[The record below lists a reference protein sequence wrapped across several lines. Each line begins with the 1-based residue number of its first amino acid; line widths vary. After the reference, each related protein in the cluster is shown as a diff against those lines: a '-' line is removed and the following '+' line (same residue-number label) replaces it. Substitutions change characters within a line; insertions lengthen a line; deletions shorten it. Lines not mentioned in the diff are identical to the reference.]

1 MENIDM
7 NSLIKWFI
15 ITGSVAALFASV
27 VQAETMYVRDI
38 LKITM
43 RAGRGVE
50 YKILEVLESGK
61 EVEVL
66 SIDEE
71 WANVRL
77 QNGKEGWVSGKYLT
91 PEKTDSL
98 VLKRIQEKESLLGS
112 QIAGLRAENV
122 KLKDEVKGLNLQLAE
137 SRQNLFEINKSYEN
151 LKSKSGGYIQLES
164 DYKKAAQKLAEQNNK
179 AESLEDELTRL
190 LQQQNI
196 KWFFSGAA
204 VLIVGFIIGCS
215 ARRQKR
221 SSLL

>member
-1 MENIDM
+1 MS
-7 NSLIKWFI
+7 SLIKWFI

-122 KLKDEVKGLNLQLAE
+122 KLKDEVKGLSLQLAE

-204 VLIVGFIIGCS
+204 VLIIGFIIGYS

>member
-1 MENIDM
+1 MS
-7 NSLIKWFI
+7 SLIKWCV
-15 ITGSVAALFASV
+15 ITGSVAALFVSV

-50 YKILEVLESGK
+50 YKIIEALESGQ

-66 SIDEE
+66 SIDDE

-91 PEKTDSL
+91 SDKTSGQ

-112 QIAGLRAENV
+112 QISVLRAENV
-122 KLKDEVKGLNLQLAE
+122 KLKDEVKGLGLQLAE
-137 SRQNLFEINKSYEN
+137 SQQNLFEIKKAYEN
-151 LKSKSGGYIQLES
+151 LKDNSGDYIQLES
-164 DYKKAAQKLAEQNNK
+164 DYKKAAQKLAEQSNK
-179 AESLEDELTRL
+179 AENLEDELTRV
-190 LQQQNI
+190 LQQKNI

-204 VLIVGFIIGCS
+204 VIIVGFIIGYS
-215 ARRQKR
+215 TRREKR
-221 SSLL
+221 RSLF

>member
-1 MENIDM
+1 M

-15 ITGSVAALFASV
+15 ITGSVAAFFASV

-43 RAGRGVE
+43 RVGRGVE
-50 YKILEVLESGK
+50 YKITEVLESGQ

-66 SIDEE
+66 SIDDE

-91 PEKTDSL
+91 SEKTSSL
-98 VLKRIQEKESLLGS
+98 VLKKIQEKESLLGS
-112 QIAGLRAENV
+112 QISVFRTENT
-122 KLKDEVKGLNLQLAE
+122 KLKNDVKELGRQLAE
-137 SRQNLFEINKSYEN
+137 SRQSLFEIKKAYDN
-151 LKSKSGGYIQLES
+151 LKSSSGGYIQLES
-164 DYKKAAQKLAEQNNK
+164 DYKKAAQKLAEQSNK

-204 VLIVGFIIGCS
+204 VLIVGFIIGYS
-215 ARRQKR
+215 ARREKR
-221 SSLL
+221 SSLF

>member
-1 MENIDM
+1 M

-151 LKSKSGGYIQLES
+151 LKNKSGGYIQLES

-204 VLIVGFIIGCS
+204 VLLVGFIIGYS

>member
-15 ITGSVAALFASV
+15 ITGSVAAFFASV

-43 RAGRGVE
+43 RVGRGVE
-50 YKILEVLESGK
+50 YKITEVLESGQ

-66 SIDEE
+66 SIDDE

-91 PEKTDSL
+91 SEKTSSL
-98 VLKRIQEKESLLGS
+98 VLKKIQEKESLLGS
-112 QIAGLRAENV
+112 QISVFRTENT
-122 KLKDEVKGLNLQLAE
+122 KLKNDVKELGRQLAE
-137 SRQNLFEINKSYEN
+137 SRQSLFEIKKAYDN
-151 LKSKSGGYIQLES
+151 LKSSSGGYIQLES
-164 DYKKAAQKLAEQNNK
+164 DYKKAAQKLAEQSNK

-204 VLIVGFIIGCS
+204 VLIVGFIIGYS
-215 ARRQKR
+215 ARREKR
-221 SSLL
+221 SSLF

>member
-1 MENIDM
+1 MS
-7 NSLIKWFI
+7 SLIKWCV
-15 ITGSVAALFASV
+15 ITGSVAAFFASV

-50 YKILEVLESGK
+50 YKILEVLESGHG
-61 EVEVL
+61 VEVL
-66 SIDEE
+66 SIDDE

-91 PEKTDSL
+91 SEKTSSL
-98 VLKRIQEKESLLGS
+98 VLKKIQEKESLLGS
-112 QIAGLRAENV
+112 QISVFRTENT
-122 KLKDEVKGLNLQLAE
+122 KLKNDVKELGLQLAE
-137 SRQNLFEINKSYEN
+137 SRQSLFEIKKAYDN
-151 LKSKSGGYIQLES
+151 LKSSSGGYIQLES
-164 DYKKAAQKLAEQNNK
+164 DYKKAARKLAEQSNK
-179 AESLEDELTRL
+179 AESFEDELTRI

-204 VLIVGFIIGCS
+204 VLFVGFIIGYS
-215 ARRQKR
+215 ARREKR

>member
-1 MENIDM
+1 M

-15 ITGSVAALFASV
+15 ITGSVVALFASV

-43 RAGRGVE
+43 RAGRGIE
-50 YKILEVLESGK
+50 YKTLEVLESGQ

-66 SIDEE
+66 SIDDE

-77 QNGKEGWVSGKYLT
+77 QNGKEGWVSGKYLSS
-91 PEKTDSL
+91 EKTSSL
-98 VLKRIQEKESLLGS
+98 ILKRIQEKESLLGS
-112 QIAGLRAENV
+112 QISVLRGENA
-122 KLKDEVKGLNLQLAE
+122 KLKDEVKGLDLQLVE
-137 SRQNLFEINKSYEN
+137 SRQNVFEIKKTYEN
-151 LKSKSGGYIQLES
+151 LKSSSGGYIQLEL
-164 DYKKAAQKLAEQNNK
+164 DYKKAAQKLAEQSNK
-179 AESLEDELTRL
+179 AESLEDELTRV

-204 VLIVGFIIGCS
+204 VLIVGFIIGYS

-221 SSLL
+221 SSLF

>member
-91 PEKTDSL
+91 SEKTDSL

-112 QIAGLRAENV
+112 QIAGLRTENV
-122 KLKDEVKGLNLQLAE
+122 KLKDEVKGLSLQLAE
-137 SRQNLFEINKSYEN
+137 SRQNLFEIKKAYDN
-151 LKSKSGGYIQLES
+151 LKSSSGGYIQLES
-164 DYKKAAQKLAEQNNK
+164 DYKKAAQKLAEQSNK
-179 AESLEDELTRL
+179 AESLEDELTRVL
-190 LQQQNI
+190 RQQNI

-204 VLIVGFIIGCS
+204 VLIVGFIIGYS
-215 ARRQKR
+215 TRREKR
-221 SSLL
+221 RSLL

>member
-1 MENIDM
+1 MI
-7 NSLIKWFI
+7 SLIKWCV
-15 ITGSVAALFASV
+15 ITGSVATLFVSV

-50 YKILEVLESGK
+50 YKITEVLESGH

-66 SIDEE
+66 SIDDE

-77 QNGKEGWVSGKYLT
+77 QNGREGWVSGKYLT
-91 PEKTDSL
+91 SEKTSSL
-98 VLKRIQEKESLLGS
+98 VLKKIQEKESLLGS
-112 QIAGLRAENV
+112 RISLLRAENA
-122 KLKDEVKGLNLQLAE
+122 KLKDEVKGLGLQLAE
-137 SRQNLFEINKSYEN
+137 SRQSLFEINKAYDN
-151 LKSKSGGYIQLES
+151 LKSSSGDYIQLES
-164 DYKKAAQKLAEQNNK
+164 DYKKAARKLAEQGNK
-179 AESLEDELTRL
+179 AESLEDELTRV

-204 VLIVGFIIGCS
+204 VLIVGFIIGYS
-215 ARRQKR
+215 ARREKR